1 MPSRPRK
8 RYTTFLIAIGT
19 ARESSTPVYAVRMC
33 SAEEALAAV
42 GAKATRGESA
52 VIVGSLSTRT
62 AKALDLKPGEAR
74 RV

>member
-8 RYTTFLIAIGT
+8 RYTTFLVALGT
-19 ARESSTPVYAVRMC
+19 ARGPGMPVYAVRMC

-42 GAKATRGESA
+42 AAQAAEGQGA